1 MTSLRTLS
9 LALTFASV
17 LPIHAQADGYPLV
30 VDHNSDEDLVAAVF
44 RSRKPVIKGKMVMWK
59 PTAEDKVHFPAP
71 ADGFLYTTIDT
82 VITLDDGLSSVIT
95 FSTRSMTSFNG
106 QLTPCMDYGCD
117 PVMGLLLV
125 KPTSPTEKSIVA
137 AQPWFTGLSQGGG
150 LPAAKNVISAGK
162 ATVLVVERFIHQQG
176 YSQSWLGWYDM
187 SYGHELAEILSLT
200 GSEWNDMTESG
211 TSTNVS
217 LLRGDGTYEPLLV
230 STTTTKEY
238 GTSEVRVHTYQFDE
252 TQHRYVEKATSKPKH
267 NAATYPTRKN

>member
-1 MTSLRTLS
+1 MLS
-9 LALTFASV
+9 LALTLASV
-17 LPIHAQADGYPLV
+17 LPIHAQASSYPLV

-117 PVMGLLLV
+117 PVMGLVLIR
-125 KPTSPTEKSIVA
+125 PTSPTEKSIIA
-137 AQPWFTGLSQGGG
+137 AQPWFTGLREGGG
-150 LPAAKNVISAGK
+150 LPAAKAVSSAGK

-176 YSQSWLGWYDM
+176 YSQSWLGWYDL
-187 SYGHELAEILSLT
+187 SYGHEFAEILSMT
-200 GSEWNDMTESG
+200 GSEWNDMNESG
-211 TSTNVS
+211 TKNSLS
-217 LLRGDGTYEPLLV
+217 LLPGEGTYQPLLV
-230 STTTTKEY
+230 SITSTKED
-238 GTSEVRVHTYQFDE
+238 GTSTVRMLTYQFDE
-252 TQHRYVEKATSKPKH
+252 TQHRYVEKATTKPTH
-267 NAATYPTRKN
+267 NAATSPTRKN